1 MLIDILYYARLCKE
15 ATMERSNP
23 TSSTRPKN

>member
-1 MLIDILYYARLCKE
+1 MLIEILYARLYKE

-23 TSSTRPKN
+23 KSSTRPKN